1 MNEPIKNDLIY
12 FRNEILKDMKEMETK
27 LNDKIVNLYSLI
39 NKINSKSDEKLSAI
53 NIKIKTLQ
61 DNDPSIIETKINSVI
76 ERNNNNLE
84 QKISDLST
92 KIFILQKDLT
102 NACYKYDKI
111 VIDNLKVTGLI
122 GDGCPYMN
130 LKYFIE
136 FLNKKITELITTKEK
151 LVIEI
156 KTFKNKINDM
166 NNQIKTEI
174 ENQKI
179 FINEITSNRINESNK
194 KCLERSNKLEERI
207 DNLRLENYNFSNDLI
222 KKTEELKIQWDK
234 LENIKE
240 EIYDKL
246 NEEKISFK
254 KYTDN
259 LSKSFNSQKKEFT
272 NIKNKF
278 NDKSNIFKQLP
289 YRRNSINI
297 TNIGTRLGDKDI
309 SKISNKKSLSKKYF
323 FNKDELSLIN
333 KDEIHILKEDK
344 INENINEIDKEENV
358 NNIKEIL
365 SENSEKKQNIIENEK
380 ENEKENELN
389 VEINNINKN
398 NRKNNK
404 MNDNNLNDN
413 ENKNIY
419 TRITIKSLNK
429 KSKDEEKINDEIYM
443 IKEKNDIIKENNN
456 QKEEIKQFQK
466 TLNKN
471 IFLNLKGNK
480 SLQKFIFNNS
490 LEKKHSK
497 KIANISQINFWNNNI
512 KKKILKLENEKILE
526 PLSLSNDLRT
536 INNTSP
542 FNLKIKNLSNK
553 SQLKNLEDLLHLNKN
568 DSLSN
573 LNSSDKENKFYKK
586 IVQYIKIINHNID
599 KKLNNFSSKIDHD
612 IISIKKSVNQIYND
626 INLCQLN
633 SDNNKRIKKI
643 TPFYIKINNYDLYND
658 SGIQLNMENF
668 KNTFKHGMIRNK
680 SNDKIFNSENLES
693 PKNILNNVEPF
704 LIKKFK
710 DKGF

>member
-174 ENQKI
+174 EKQKI

-429 KSKDEEKINDEIYM
+429 KSKDEEKNNDEINI

-456 QKEEIKQFQK
+456 QKEELKQFQK

-471 IFLNLKGNK
+471 IFLNLKENK

-497 KIANISQINFWNNNI
+497 KNANISQINFWNNNI

-553 SQLKNLEDLLHLNKN
+553 SQLKNLEDLLHLNIN

-693 PKNILNNVEPF
+693 PKNILNNVELF

>member
-111 VIDNLKVTGLI
+111 VIDNLKVTGII

-174 ENQKI
+174 EKQKI

-259 LSKSFNSQKKEFT
+259 LSNSFNSQKKEFT

-456 QKEEIKQFQK
+456 QKEELKQFQK

-553 SQLKNLEDLLHLNKN
+553 SQLKNLEDLLHLNIN

>member
-429 KSKDEEKINDEIYM
+429 KSKDEEKINDEIYI

-456 QKEEIKQFQK
+456 QKEELKQFQK

-497 KIANISQINFWNNNI
+497 KNANISQINFWNNNI

-553 SQLKNLEDLLHLNKN
+553 SQLKNLEDLLHLNIN

-573 LNSSDKENKFYKK
+573 LNSGDKENKFYKK

>member
-429 KSKDEEKINDEIYM
+429 KSKDEEKNNDEINI

-456 QKEEIKQFQK
+456 QKEELKQFQK

-497 KIANISQINFWNNNI
+497 KNANISQINFWNNNI

-553 SQLKNLEDLLHLNKN
+553 SQLKNLEDLLHLNIN

-573 LNSSDKENKFYKK
+573 LNSGDKKNKFCEK

>member
-429 KSKDEEKINDEIYM
+429 KSKDEEKNNDEINI

-456 QKEEIKQFQK
+456 QKEELKQFQK

-471 IFLNLKGNK
+471 IFLNLKENK

-497 KIANISQINFWNNNI
+497 KNANISQINFWNNNI

-553 SQLKNLEDLLHLNKN
+553 SQLKNLEDLLHLNIN

-693 PKNILNNVEPF
+693 PKNILNNVELF

>member
-497 KIANISQINFWNNNI
+497 KNANISQINFWNNNI

>member
-1 MNEPIKNDLIY
+1 
-12 FRNEILKDMKEMETK
+12 
-27 LNDKIVNLYSLI
+27 
-39 NKINSKSDEKLSAI
+39 
-53 NIKIKTLQ
+53 
-61 DNDPSIIETKINSVI
+61 
-76 ERNNNNLE
+76 
-84 QKISDLST
+84 
-92 KIFILQKDLT
+92 
-102 NACYKYDKI
+102 
-111 VIDNLKVTGLI
+111 
-122 GDGCPYMN
+122 
-130 LKYFIE
+130 
-136 FLNKKITELITTKEK
+136 
-151 LVIEI
+151 
-156 KTFKNKINDM
+156 M

-194 KCLERSNKLEERI
+194 QCLERSNKLEERI

-344 INENINEIDKEENV
+344 INENINEIVNEENV

-404 MNDNNLNDN
+404 MNDNNINDN

-429 KSKDEEKINDEIYM
+429 KSKDEEKNNDEINI

-456 QKEEIKQFQK
+456 QKEELKQFQK

-553 SQLKNLEDLLHLNKN
+553 SHLNIN

-573 LNSSDKENKFYKK
+573 LNSGDKENKFYKK

>member
-194 KCLERSNKLEERI
+194 KCLERSHKLEERI

-297 TNIGTRLGDKDI
+297 TNIGTRLSNKDI

-429 KSKDEEKINDEIYM
+429 KSKDEEKNNDEINI

-456 QKEEIKQFQK
+456 QKEELKQFQK

-497 KIANISQINFWNNNI
+497 KNANISQINFWNNNI

-553 SQLKNLEDLLHLNKN
+553 SQLKNLEDLLHLNIN

-573 LNSSDKENKFYKK
+573 LNSGDKENKFYKK

>member
-194 KCLERSNKLEERI
+194 KCLERSHKLEERI

-429 KSKDEEKINDEIYM
+429 KSKDEEKINDEINI

-456 QKEEIKQFQK
+456 QKEELKQFQK

-553 SQLKNLEDLLHLNKN
+553 SQLKNLEDLLHLNIN

-599 KKLNNFSSKIDHD
+599 KKLNNFSSKIAHD

>member
-194 KCLERSNKLEERI
+194 KCLERSHKLEERI

-429 KSKDEEKINDEIYM
+429 KSKDEEKINDEINI

-456 QKEEIKQFQK
+456 QKEELKQFQK

-553 SQLKNLEDLLHLNKN
+553 SQLKNLEDLLHLNIN

>member
-429 KSKDEEKINDEIYM
+429 KSKDEEKINDEIYI

-456 QKEEIKQFQK
+456 QKEELKQFQK

-497 KIANISQINFWNNNI
+497 KNANISQINFWNNNI

-553 SQLKNLEDLLHLNKN
+553 SQLKNLEDLLHLNIN

>member
-27 LNDKIVNLYSLI
+27 LNDKIVSLYSLI

-174 ENQKI
+174 EKQKI

-309 SKISNKKSLSKKYF
+309 SKISNKKSLSKKYC

-429 KSKDEEKINDEIYM
+429 KSKDEEKINDEINI

-456 QKEEIKQFQK
+456 QKEELKQFQK

-497 KIANISQINFWNNNI
+497 KNANISQINFWNNNI

-553 SQLKNLEDLLHLNKN
+553 SQLKNLEDLLHLNIN

-573 LNSSDKENKFYKK
+573 LNSGDKENKFYKK

>member
-259 LSKSFNSQKKEFT
+259 LSNSFNSQKKEFT

-429 KSKDEEKINDEIYM
+429 KSKDEEKINDEINI

-456 QKEEIKQFQK
+456 QKEELKQFQK

-553 SQLKNLEDLLHLNKN
+553 SQLKNLEDLLHLNIN

-573 LNSSDKENKFYKK
+573 LNSGDKENKFYKK
-586 IVQYIKIINHNID
+586 IIQYIKIINHNID

>member
-429 KSKDEEKINDEIYM
+429 KSKDEEKNNDEINI

-456 QKEEIKQFQK
+456 QKEELKQFQK

-497 KIANISQINFWNNNI
+497 KNANISQINFWNNNI

-553 SQLKNLEDLLHLNKN
+553 SQLKNLEDLLHLNIN

>member
-27 LNDKIVNLYSLI
+27 FNDKIVNLYSLI

-111 VIDNLKVTGLI
+111 VIDNLKVSGLI

-429 KSKDEEKINDEIYM
+429 KSKDEEKNNDEINI

-456 QKEEIKQFQK
+456 QKEELKQFQK

-497 KIANISQINFWNNNI
+497 KNANISQINFWNNNI

-553 SQLKNLEDLLHLNKN
+553 SQLKNLEDLLHLNIN

-658 SGIQLNMENF
+658 SGIQSNMENF

-680 SNDKIFNSENLES
+680 SNDKIFNSENLGS

>member
-1 MNEPIKNDLIY
+1 MNEPIKTDLIY

-429 KSKDEEKINDEIYM
+429 KSKDEEKNNDEINI

-456 QKEEIKQFQK
+456 QKEELKQFQK

-497 KIANISQINFWNNNI
+497 KNSNISQINFWNNNI

-553 SQLKNLEDLLHLNKN
+553 SQLKNLEDLLHLNIN

-573 LNSSDKENKFYKK
+573 LNSGDKENKFYKK
-586 IVQYIKIINHNID
+586 IIQYIKIINHNID

>member
-166 NNQIKTEI
+166 NSQIKTEI

-246 NEEKISFK
+246 NEEKITFK

-429 KSKDEEKINDEIYM
+429 KSKDEEKNNDEINI

-456 QKEEIKQFQK
+456 QKEELKQFQK

-480 SLQKFIFNNS
+480 TLQKFIFNNS

-497 KIANISQINFWNNNI
+497 KNANISQINFWNNNI

-553 SQLKNLEDLLHLNKN
+553 SQLKNLEDLLHLNIN

-573 LNSSDKENKFYKK
+573 LNSGDKENKFYKK

>member
-429 KSKDEEKINDEIYM
+429 KSKDEEKNNDEINI

-456 QKEEIKQFQK
+456 QKEELKQFQK

-497 KIANISQINFWNNNI
+497 KNANISQINFWNNNI

-553 SQLKNLEDLLHLNKN
+553 SQLKNLEDLLHLNIN

-599 KKLNNFSSKIDHD
+599 KKLDNFSSKIDHD

>member
-92 KIFILQKDLT
+92 KIFILQKDLS

-259 LSKSFNSQKKEFT
+259 LSNSFNSQKKEFT

-429 KSKDEEKINDEIYM
+429 KSKDEEKINDEINI

-456 QKEEIKQFQK
+456 QKEELKQFQK

-553 SQLKNLEDLLHLNKN
+553 SQLKNLEDLLHLNIN

-573 LNSSDKENKFYKK
+573 LNSGDKENKFYKK
-586 IVQYIKIINHNID
+586 IIQYIKIINHNID

-658 SGIQLNMENF
+658 SGMQLNMENF

>member
-358 NNIKEIL
+358 NK
-365 SENSEKKQNIIENEK
+365 
-380 ENEKENELN
+380 
-389 VEINNINKN
+389 
-398 NRKNNK
+398 
-404 MNDNNLNDN
+404 
-413 ENKNIY
+413 
-419 TRITIKSLNK
+419 
-429 KSKDEEKINDEIYM
+429 
-443 IKEKNDIIKENNN
+443 
-456 QKEEIKQFQK
+456 
-466 TLNKN
+466 
-471 IFLNLKGNK
+471 
-480 SLQKFIFNNS
+480 
-490 LEKKHSK
+490 
-497 KIANISQINFWNNNI
+497 
-512 KKKILKLENEKILE
+512 
-526 PLSLSNDLRT
+526 
-536 INNTSP
+536 
-542 FNLKIKNLSNK
+542 
-553 SQLKNLEDLLHLNKN
+553 
-568 DSLSN
+568 
-573 LNSSDKENKFYKK
+573 
-586 IVQYIKIINHNID
+586 
-599 KKLNNFSSKIDHD
+599 
-612 IISIKKSVNQIYND
+612 
-626 INLCQLN
+626 
-633 SDNNKRIKKI
+633 
-643 TPFYIKINNYDLYND
+643 
-658 SGIQLNMENF
+658 
-668 KNTFKHGMIRNK
+668 
-680 SNDKIFNSENLES
+680 
-693 PKNILNNVEPF
+693 
-704 LIKKFK
+704 
-710 DKGF
+710 

>member
-1 MNEPIKNDLIY
+1 
-12 FRNEILKDMKEMETK
+12 
-27 LNDKIVNLYSLI
+27 
-39 NKINSKSDEKLSAI
+39 
-53 NIKIKTLQ
+53 
-61 DNDPSIIETKINSVI
+61 
-76 ERNNNNLE
+76 
-84 QKISDLST
+84 
-92 KIFILQKDLT
+92 
-102 NACYKYDKI
+102 
-111 VIDNLKVTGLI
+111 
-122 GDGCPYMN
+122 
-130 LKYFIE
+130 
-136 FLNKKITELITTKEK
+136 
-151 LVIEI
+151 
-156 KTFKNKINDM
+156 
-166 NNQIKTEI
+166 
-174 ENQKI
+174 
-179 FINEITSNRINESNK
+179 
-194 KCLERSNKLEERI
+194 
-207 DNLRLENYNFSNDLI
+207 
-222 KKTEELKIQWDK
+222 
-234 LENIKE
+234 
-240 EIYDKL
+240 
-246 NEEKISFK
+246 
-254 KYTDN
+254 
-259 LSKSFNSQKKEFT
+259 
-272 NIKNKF
+272 
-278 NDKSNIFKQLP
+278 
-289 YRRNSINI
+289 
-297 TNIGTRLGDKDI
+297 
-309 SKISNKKSLSKKYF
+309 
-323 FNKDELSLIN
+323 
-333 KDEIHILKEDK
+333 
-344 INENINEIDKEENV
+344 
-358 NNIKEIL
+358 
-365 SENSEKKQNIIENEK
+365 
-380 ENEKENELN
+380 
-389 VEINNINKN
+389 
-398 NRKNNK
+398 

-429 KSKDEEKINDEIYM
+429 KSKDEEKNNDEINI

-456 QKEEIKQFQK
+456 QKEELKQFQK

-497 KIANISQINFWNNNI
+497 KNANISQINFWNNNI

-553 SQLKNLEDLLHLNKN
+553 SQLKNLEDLLHLNIN

-573 LNSSDKENKFYKK
+573 LNSSDKENRFYKK

>member
-309 SKISNKKSLSKKYF
+309 TKISNKKSLSKKYF

-429 KSKDEEKINDEIYM
+429 KSKDEEKINDEIYI

-456 QKEEIKQFQK
+456 QKEELKQFQK

-497 KIANISQINFWNNNI
+497 KNANISQINFWNNNI

-553 SQLKNLEDLLHLNKN
+553 SQLKNLEDLLHLNIN

-573 LNSSDKENKFYKK
+573 LNSGDKENKFYKK

>member
-92 KIFILQKDLT
+92 KIFILQKDLS

-365 SENSEKKQNIIENEK
+365 SGNSEKKQNIIENEK

-429 KSKDEEKINDEIYM
+429 KSKDEEKINDEIYI

-456 QKEEIKQFQK
+456 QKEELKQFQK

-553 SQLKNLEDLLHLNKN
+553 SQLKNLEDLLHLNIN

-599 KKLNNFSSKIDHD
+599 KKLNNFSSKIAHD

>member
-39 NKINSKSDEKLSAI
+39 SKINSKSDEKLSAI

-174 ENQKI
+174 EKQKI

-309 SKISNKKSLSKKYF
+309 SKISNKKSLSKKYC

-429 KSKDEEKINDEIYM
+429 KSKDEEKNNDEINI

-456 QKEEIKQFQK
+456 QKEELKQFQK

-497 KIANISQINFWNNNI
+497 KNANISQINFWNNNI

-553 SQLKNLEDLLHLNKN
+553 SQLKNLEDLLHLNIN

-573 LNSSDKENKFYKK
+573 LNSGDKENKFYKK

>member
-111 VIDNLKVTGLI
+111 VIDNLKVTGII

-429 KSKDEEKINDEIYM
+429 KSKDEEKNNDEINI

-456 QKEEIKQFQK
+456 QKEELKQFQK

-480 SLQKFIFNNS
+480 TLQKFIFNNS

-497 KIANISQINFWNNNI
+497 KNANISQINFWNNNI

-553 SQLKNLEDLLHLNKN
+553 SQLKNLEDLLHLNIN

-573 LNSSDKENKFYKK
+573 LNSGDKENKFYKK

>member
-174 ENQKI
+174 EKQKI

-309 SKISNKKSLSKKYF
+309 SKISNKKSLSKKYC

-380 ENEKENELN
+380 KNEKENELN

-429 KSKDEEKINDEIYM
+429 KSKDEEKINDEINI

-456 QKEEIKQFQK
+456 QKEELKQFQK

-497 KIANISQINFWNNNI
+497 KNANISQINFWNNNI

-553 SQLKNLEDLLHLNKN
+553 SQLKNLEDLLHLNIN

>member
-429 KSKDEEKINDEIYM
+429 KSKDEEKINDEIYI

-456 QKEEIKQFQK
+456 QKEELKQFQK

-497 KIANISQINFWNNNI
+497 KNSNISQINFWNNNI

-553 SQLKNLEDLLHLNKN
+553 SQLKNLEDLLHLNIN

-573 LNSSDKENKFYKK
+573 LNSGDKENKFYKK
-586 IVQYIKIINHNID
+586 IIQYIKIINHNID

>member
-297 TNIGTRLGDKDI
+297 TNIGTRHGDKDI
-309 SKISNKKSLSKKYF
+309 SKISNKKRLSKKYF

-429 KSKDEEKINDEIYM
+429 KSKDEEKNNDEINI

-456 QKEEIKQFQK
+456 QKEELKQFQK

-497 KIANISQINFWNNNI
+497 KNANISQINFWNNNI

-553 SQLKNLEDLLHLNKN
+553 SQLKNLEDLLHLNIN

-573 LNSSDKENKFYKK
+573 LNSDDKENKFYKK

>member
-92 KIFILQKDLT
+92 KIFILQKDLS

-179 FINEITSNRINESNK
+179 FINEITSNRMNESNK

-429 KSKDEEKINDEIYM
+429 KSKDEEKNNDEINI

-456 QKEEIKQFQK
+456 QKEELKQFQK

-553 SQLKNLEDLLHLNKN
+553 SQLKNLEDLLHLNIN

>member
-429 KSKDEEKINDEIYM
+429 KSKDEEKNNDEINI

-490 LEKKHSK
+490 LEKKHSIK
-497 KIANISQINFWNNNI
+497 NANISQINFWNNNI

-553 SQLKNLEDLLHLNKN
+553 SQLKNLEDLLHLNIN